1 VKFLHTADWHVGR
14 TIRGR
19 SRDDEHRQVLAEIAA
34 IAGDEQVDLTLVAG
48 DIFDTAAPSPA
59 SEEIVYR
66 ALLDLAE
73 VAPVVIVAGNHDN
86 PARLRAVAPLLSL
99 GRVKVGATI
108 ARPDDGGVI
117 DLPDLA
123 VRIALVPFIGKRG
136 IVRVEE
142 ILRLGQ
148 AERIGEYAERVADIL
163 EALTVGMTPDRV
175 NVVIS
180 HLMVAGGEPGGGE
193 RTAHLFDYSVPA
205 LAFPGHLSYVAL
217 GHLHRPQK
225 VPAPVPMWYSGSPL
239 QLDFGEGGDRKAVVV
254 VDAEPGLPVVVST
267 RDLLGGRR
275 LRTLRGTLAQIEAMA
290 DTVGDAYLRIELEE
304 PARAGLADEVRA
316 ILPEAVEVRLAVLA
330 SEAERAVPQ
339 RLGRDPSELFRDY
352 LGVRKVED
360 PRLTALF
367 DELLVEALDHPGG
380 GGEIEV

>member
-1 VKFLHTADWHVGR
+1 MKLLHTADWHVGR

-19 SRDDEHRQVLAEIAA
+19 PRDEEHRQVLAEIAS
-34 IAGDEQVDLTLVAG
+34 IAGDEQVDLILVGG
-48 DIFDTAAPSPA
+48 DIFDTAAPSPGA
-59 SEEIVYR
+59 EEIVYR
-66 ALLDLAE
+66 SLLDLAQ

-99 GRVKVGATI
+99 GRVSVGSTI
-108 ARPDDGGVI
+108 ARPDDGGVLE
-117 DLPDLA
+117 LPELA

-136 IVRVEE
+136 IVGVEQ

-163 EALTVGMTPDRV
+163 EALTVGMSADTV
-175 NVVIS
+175 NLVIA
-180 HLMVAGGEPGGGE
+180 HLMVAGGQPGGGE

-205 LAFPGHLSYVAL
+205 LAFPGHINYVAL

-239 QLDFGEGGDRKAVVV
+239 QLDFGEGEDRKAVVLV
-254 VDAEPGLPVVVST
+254 EAEPGLPVTVT
-267 RDLLGGRR
+267 TKELAGGRR
-275 LRTLRGTLAQIEAMA
+275 LRTLRGTLAQIEAMV
-290 DTVGDAYLRIELEE
+290 DQVGDAYLRIELEE

-316 ILPEAVEVRLAVLA
+316 ILPEAIEVRLAALA
-330 SEAERAVPQ
+330 LEPGREVPH

-360 PRLTALF
+360 SRLTALF

-380 GGEIEV
+380 GEADA

>member
-1 VKFLHTADWHVGR
+1 MKLLHTADWHVGR

-19 SRDDEHRQVLAEIAA
+19 SRDDEHRQVLVEIAA
-34 IAGDEQVDLTLVAG
+34 IARDEKVDLILVAG

-59 SEEIVYR
+59 AEEIVYR

-99 GRVKVGATI
+99 GRVRVGAAI
-108 ARPDDGGVI
+108 ARPDEGGI
-117 DLPDLA
+117 LDLPDLA

-163 EALTVGMTPDRV
+163 QALTFGMTADTV
-175 NVVIS
+175 NLVLS
-180 HLMVAGGEPGGGE
+180 HLMVAGGVPGGGE

-205 LAFPGHLSYVAL
+205 LAFPGHISYVAL

-225 VPAPVPMWYSGSPL
+225 VSAPLPMWYSGSPL
-239 QLDFGEGGDRKAVVV
+239 QLDFGEGEDRKAVILVE
-254 VDAEPGLPVVVST
+254 AEPGLPVVVST
-267 RDLLGGRR
+267 RDLKGGRH

-290 DTVGDAYLRIELEE
+290 DKVGDAYLRIELEE
-304 PARAGLADEVRA
+304 AARAGLADEVRA
-316 ILPEAVEVRLAVLA
+316 LLPEAIEVRLAA
-330 SEAERAVPQ
+330 SLNAESARDLPQ

-352 LGVRKVED
+352 LGVKKVED
-360 PRLTALF
+360 PRLIALF
-367 DELLVEALDHPGG
+367 DELLVEVLDHPGG
-380 GGEIEV
+380 GEADS

>member
-1 VKFLHTADWHVGR
+1 MKLLHTADWHVGR

-34 IAGDEQVDLTLVAG
+34 IGRDERVDLILVAG

-66 ALLDLAE
+66 GLLDLAE
-73 VAPVVIVAGNHDN
+73 IAPVVIVAGNHDN

-99 GRVKVGATI
+99 GRVTVGATI
-108 ARPDDGGVI
+108 ARPDDGGVMY
-117 DLPDLA
+117 LPDLA
-123 VRIALVPFIGKRG
+123 VGIAMVPFIGKRG
-136 IVRVEE
+136 IVRVEQ
-142 ILRLGQ
+142 ILRLDQ
-148 AERIGEYAERVADIL
+148 AERIGEYAERVGDIL
-163 EALTVGMTPDRV
+163 EALTTGMAPDSV
-175 NVVIS
+175 NLVIS
-180 HLMVAGGEPGGGE
+180 HLMVAGGVPGGGE

-205 LAFPGHLSYVAL
+205 LSFPGHLSYVAL
-217 GHLHRPQK
+217 GHLHRAQK

-239 QLDFGEGGDRKAVVV
+239 QLDFGEGEDRKAVVLV
-254 VDAEPGLPVVVST
+254 EAEPGLPVTVRTKELS
-267 RDLLGGRR
+267 GGRR

-290 DTVGDAYLRIELEE
+290 DGVGDDYLRIELEE

-316 ILPEAVEVRLAVLA
+316 ILPEAVEVRLALV
-330 SEAERAVPQ
+330 SGTSNTVPQ

-360 PRLTALF
+360 PRVAALF
-367 DELLVEALDHPGG
+367 DELLVEALDRPGG
-380 GGEIEV
+380 GEVDA

>member
-1 VKFLHTADWHVGR
+1 VKLLHTADWHVGR

-19 SRDDEHRQVLAEIAA
+19 SRDEEHRQVLAEIAA
-34 IAGDEQVDLTLVAG
+34 IARDEQVDLILVAG
-48 DIFDTAAPSPA
+48 DIFDTAAPAPA
-59 SEEIVYR
+59 AEEIVYR

-73 VAPVVIVAGNHDN
+73 VAPVVMVAGNHDN

-99 GRVKVGATI
+99 GRVRVGATI
-108 ARPDDGGVI
+108 ARPEDGGVL
-117 DLPDLA
+117 DLSDLS
-123 VRIALVPFIGKRG
+123 VRIAIVPFIGKRG

-142 ILRLGQ
+142 ILRLDQ

-163 EALTVGMTPDRV
+163 GALTVGMTQDTV
-175 NVVIS
+175 NLVIT

-205 LAFPGHLSYVAL
+205 LAFPGHLNYVAL

-239 QLDFGEGGDRKAVVV
+239 QLDFGEGEDRKAVVLV
-254 VDAEPGLPVVVST
+254 EAEPGLPVIVT
-267 RDLLGGRR
+267 TKNLAGGRR
-275 LRTLRGTLAQIEAMA
+275 LRTLRGSLAQIEAMV
-290 DTVGDAYLRIELEE
+290 DQVGDSYLRIELEE
-304 PARAGLADEVRA
+304 AARAGLADEVRA
-316 ILPEAVEVRLAVLA
+316 ILPGAVEVRLA
-330 SEAERAVPQ
+330 AVGSDPGRDVPR

-360 PRLTALF
+360 PRLTELF
-367 DELLVEALDHPGG
+367 DDLLVEAMDRQG
-380 GGEIEV
+380 GGEAES

>member
-1 VKFLHTADWHVGR
+1 MKLLHTADWHVGR

-34 IAGDEQVDLTLVAG
+34 IAREEQVDLILVAG
-48 DIFDTAAPSPA
+48 DIFDMAAPSPA
-59 SEEIVYR
+59 AEEIVYR

-73 VAPVVIVAGNHDN
+73 VAPVVMVAGNHDN

-99 GRVKVGATI
+99 GRVTVGATI
-108 ARPDDGGVI
+108 ARPDDGGI
-117 DLPDLA
+117 LDLPELA
-123 VRIALVPFIGKRG
+123 VRIAMVPFIGKRG
-136 IVRVEE
+136 IVRVEQ

-163 EALTVGMTPDRV
+163 EALTVGMTPDTV
-175 NVVIS
+175 NLVIS

-205 LAFPGHLSYVAL
+205 LSFPGHINYVAL

-239 QLDFGEGGDRKAVVV
+239 QLDFGEGDDRKAVVLV
-254 VDAEPGLPVVVST
+254 EAEPGLPVTIST
-267 RDLLGGRR
+267 MKVASGRR

-290 DTVGDAYLRIELEE
+290 DEVGDAYLRIELEE
-304 PARAGLADEVRA
+304 PARAGLADQVRA
-316 ILPEAVEVRLAVLA
+316 ILPEAVEVRLAALD
-330 SEAERAVPQ
+330 SEPRRDVAR
-339 RLGRDPSELFRDY
+339 RLGRDPSELFREY
-352 LGVRKVED
+352 LGVRKVDD

-367 DELLVEALDHPGG
+367 DELLVEALDHPH
-380 GGEIEV
+380 GEEVDA

>member
-1 VKFLHTADWHVGR
+1 MKLLHTADWHVGR

-34 IAGDEQVDLTLVAG
+34 IAGDGQVDLILVAG

-59 SEEIVYR
+59 AEEIVYR

-73 VAPVVIVAGNHDN
+73 VAPVVIIAGNHDN

-99 GRVKVGATI
+99 GRVSVGAAI

-142 ILRLGQ
+142 ILRLDQ
-148 AERIGEYAERVADIL
+148 AERIGEYAERVGDIL
-163 EALTVGMTPDRV
+163 EALTIGMTPDTV
-175 NVVIS
+175 NLVIS

-217 GHLHRPQK
+217 GHLHRPQR

-239 QLDFGEGGDRKAVVV
+239 QLDFGEGEDRKAVVLV
-254 VDAEPGLPVVVST
+254 EAEPGLPVVVNT
-267 RDLLGGRR
+267 RELSGGRR

-290 DTVGDAYLRIELEE
+290 DTVGDAYLRVELEE
-304 PARAGLADEVRA
+304 AARAGLADEVRA
-316 ILPEAVEVRLAVLA
+316 IFPEAVEVRLAAALA
-330 SEAERAVPQ
+330 SESAREVPQ

-352 LGVRKVED
+352 LDVKKVED

-367 DELLVEALDHPGG
+367 DELLVEVLDHPGG
-380 GGEIEV
+380 GDPES

>member
-1 VKFLHTADWHVGR
+1 MKLLHTADWHVGR

-19 SRDDEHRQVLAEIAA
+19 SRDDEHRQVLSEIAA
-34 IAGDEQVDLTLVAG
+34 IAGNEEVDLILVAG

-59 SEEIVYR
+59 AEEIVYR

-99 GRVKVGATI
+99 GRVSVGATI
-108 ARPDDGGVI
+108 ARPEDGGI
-117 DLPDLA
+117 LDLPDLG

-163 EALTVGMTPDRV
+163 EALTIGMTPDTV
-175 NVVIS
+175 NLVVS
-180 HLMVAGGEPGGGE
+180 HLMVAGGVPGGGE

-205 LAFPGHLSYVAL
+205 LSFPGHISYVAL

-225 VPAPVPMWYSGSPL
+225 VPAPLPMWYSGSPL
-239 QLDFGEGGDRKAVVV
+239 QLDFGEGEDRKAVVLV
-254 VDAEPGLPVVVST
+254 EAEPGLPVIVNT
-267 RDLLGGRR
+267 IDLVGGRR
-275 LRTLRGTLAQIEAMA
+275 LRTLRGTFAQIEAMA
-290 DTVGDAYLRIELEE
+290 DNVGDAYLRIELEE

-316 ILPEAVEVRLAVLA
+316 IFPEAVEVRLAAIA
-330 SEAERAVPQ
+330 SESGREVQQ

-380 GGEIEV
+380 GVVDV

>member
-1 VKFLHTADWHVGR
+1 MKLLHTADWHVGR

-34 IAGDEQVDLTLVAG
+34 IARDEQVDLILVAG
-48 DIFDTAAPSPA
+48 DIFDTAAPAPA
-59 SEEIVYR
+59 AEEIVYR

-73 VAPVVIVAGNHDN
+73 VASVVMVAGNHDN

-99 GRVKVGATI
+99 GRVIVGATI
-108 ARPDDGGVI
+108 ARPDDGGI
-117 DLPDLA
+117 LDLPDLSA
-123 VRIALVPFIGKRG
+123 RIALVPFIGKRG

-142 ILRLGQ
+142 ILWLDQ
-148 AERIGEYAERVADIL
+148 AERIGEYAERVAEIL
-163 EALTVGMTPDRV
+163 GALTVGMTPDTV
-175 NVVIS
+175 NLVIS

-205 LAFPGHLSYVAL
+205 LAFPGHLNYVAL

-239 QLDFGEGGDRKAVVV
+239 QLDFGEGEDRKAVVLV
-254 VDAEPGLPVVVST
+254 EAEPGLPVTVT
-267 RDLLGGRR
+267 TKDLAGGRR
-275 LRTLRGTLAQIEAMA
+275 LRTLRGSLAQIEAMV
-290 DTVGDAYLRIELEE
+290 DKVGDAYLRIELEE
-304 PARAGLADEVRA
+304 AARAGLADEVRA
-316 ILPEAVEVRLAVLA
+316 ILPEAVEVRLAAVGLE
-330 SEAERAVPQ
+330 SGREVPQ

-367 DELLVEALDHPGG
+367 DELLVEVLDQPGG
-380 GGEIEV
+380 EEADA

>member
-1 VKFLHTADWHVGR
+1 VKLLHTADWHVGR

-34 IAGDEQVDLTLVAG
+34 IAREEQVDLILVAG
-48 DIFDTAAPSPA
+48 DIFDMAAPSPA
-59 SEEIVYR
+59 AEEIVYR

-73 VAPVVIVAGNHDN
+73 VAPVVMVAGNHDN

-99 GRVKVGATI
+99 GRVTVGATI
-108 ARPDDGGVI
+108 ARPDDGGI
-117 DLPDLA
+117 LDLPELA
-123 VRIALVPFIGKRG
+123 VRIAMVPFIGKRG
-136 IVRVEE
+136 IVRVEQ

-163 EALTVGMTPDRV
+163 EALTVGMTPNTV
-175 NVVIS
+175 NLVIS

-205 LAFPGHLSYVAL
+205 LSFPGHINYVAL

-239 QLDFGEGGDRKAVVV
+239 QLDFGEGDDRKAIVLVE
-254 VDAEPGLPVVVST
+254 AEPGLPVTVST
-267 RDLLGGRR
+267 MKVASGRR

-290 DTVGDAYLRIELEE
+290 DEVGDAYLRIELEE
-304 PARAGLADEVRA
+304 PARAGLADQVRA
-316 ILPEAVEVRLAVLA
+316 ILPEAVEVRLAALD
-330 SEAERAVPQ
+330 SEPGRDVAR
-339 RLGRDPSELFRDY
+339 RLGRDPSELFREY
-352 LGVRKVED
+352 LGVRKVDD

-367 DELLVEALDHPGG
+367 DELLVEALDHPH
-380 GGEIEV
+380 GGEVDA

>member
-1 VKFLHTADWHVGR
+1 MKLLHTADWHVGR

-48 DIFDTAAPSPA
+48 DIFDTAGPSPA
-59 SEEIVYR
+59 AEEIVYR
-66 ALLDLAE
+66 ALLDLAD

-99 GRVKVGATI
+99 GRVTVGASI

-136 IVRVEE
+136 IIRVEE
-142 ILRLGQ
+142 ILQLGQ
-148 AERIGEYAERVADIL
+148 AERIGEYAERVGDIL
-163 EALTVGMTPDRV
+163 EALTVGMAPDRV
-175 NVVIS
+175 NLLIS
-180 HLMVAGGEPGGGE
+180 HLMVSGGEPGGGE
-193 RTAHLFDYSVPA
+193 RTAHLFDYAVPA

-217 GHLHRPQK
+217 GHLHRPQR

-239 QLDFGEGGDRKAVVV
+239 QLDFGEGEDRKAVVV
-254 VDAEPGLPVVVST
+254 VEAEPGLPVTVT
-267 RDLLGGRR
+267 TKDLAGGRR

-316 ILPEAVEVRLAVLA
+316 MLPGAVEVRLARA
-330 SEAERAVPQ
+330 TEAARTVPQ

-352 LGVRKVED
+352 LEVSKVED

-367 DELLVEALDHPGG
+367 DELLVEALDQPGG
-380 GGEIEV
+380 GGEADV

>member
-1 VKFLHTADWHVGR
+1 MKLLHTADWHVGR

-19 SRDDEHRQVLAEIAA
+19 SRDYEHRQVLSEIAA

-59 SEEIVYR
+59 AEEIVYR

-99 GRVKVGATI
+99 GRVTVGASI
-108 ARPDDGGVI
+108 ARPDDGGVV
-117 DLPDLA
+117 DFPHLA

-142 ILRLGQ
+142 ILQLGQ
-148 AERIGEYAERVADIL
+148 AERIGEYAERVGDIL
-163 EALTVGMTPDRV
+163 EALTTGMAPDNV
-175 NVVIS
+175 NLVVS

-193 RTAHLFDYSVPA
+193 RTAHLFDYAVPA

-217 GHLHRPQK
+217 GHLHRPQR
-225 VPAPVPMWYSGSPL
+225 VPAPVPMWYSGSPM
-239 QLDFGEGGDRKAVVV
+239 QLDFGEGEDRKAVVLV
-254 VDAEPGLPVVVST
+254 EAEPGLPVTVT
-267 RDLLGGRR
+267 TKDLAGGRR
-275 LRTLRGTLAQIEAMA
+275 LRTLRGTLAHIEAMA
-290 DTVGDAYLRIELEE
+290 DTVGDAYLRVELEE

-316 ILPEAVEVRLAVLA
+316 LLPGAVEVRLALA
-330 SEAERAVPQ
+330 PEGARTVPQ

-352 LGVRKVED
+352 LDVSKVED

-380 GGEIEV
+380 GGEADV